1 MKVMSGLIKYGH
13 QATLP
18 KFCLPFSTLKV
29 KDVKVAD
36 EVLSILLLQN
46 LIQLHSNS
54 INSPVDVLLGVVD
67 VRRESHSVSL
77 LS

>member
-1 MKVMSGLIKYGH
+1 MKVMSGLIKNGH
-13 QATLP
+13 QATLH
-18 KFCLPFSTLKV
+18 KFCLSLPTMKV
-29 KDVKVAD
+29 KDVKAAD
-36 EVLSILLLQN
+36 EVLSILSLQN